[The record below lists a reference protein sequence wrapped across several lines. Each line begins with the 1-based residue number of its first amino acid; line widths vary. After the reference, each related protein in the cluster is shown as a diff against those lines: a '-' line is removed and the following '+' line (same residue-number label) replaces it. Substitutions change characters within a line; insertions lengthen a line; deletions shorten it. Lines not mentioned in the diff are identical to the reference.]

1 MRLIAP
7 LFIVAL
13 ALAIPTTAFADANE
27 RLANGEII
35 VVTSDVDGYD
45 VPKVTVYGV
54 IDTRPER
61 VWNVVSNCDGYV
73 GVMPRIDKAKEVSRS
88 GSTVKCDVTVG
99 LPFPMSDLRALSRAE
114 HTEGPPEWRRE
125 WEMVEGDYE
134 VNSGSWRVR
143 KFQGDDNRTLA
154 IYTVHAVPNS
164 RVPERVRN
172 RAQERSMPGIIE
184 ALREH
189 LE

>member
-1 MRLIAP
+1 MRIITP
-7 LFIVAL
+7 LFIIAL
-13 ALAIPTTAFADANE
+13 ALLLPATAFADANE
-27 RLANGEII
+27 RLAGGEII

-54 IDTRPER
+54 IDVAPER
-61 VWNVVSNCDGYV
+61 VWDAVSNCDGYV
-73 GVMPRIDKAKEVSRS
+73 GLMPRIKKAREVSRS
-88 GSTVKCDVTVG
+88 GSTIRCDVTVG
-99 LPFPMSDLRALSRAE
+99 LPFPMNDLRALSTAE
-114 HTEGPPEWRRE
+114 HNEGPPEWKRE
-125 WEMVEGDYE
+125 WTMVEGDYQ
-134 VNSGSWRVR
+134 VNTGSWRLR

-154 IYTVHAVPNS
+154 IYSVHAVPNN
-164 RVPERVRN
+164 RVPERIRN

>member
-1 MRLIAP
+1 MRILAP
-7 LFIVAL
+7 LLVIAL
-13 ALAIPTTAFADANE
+13 ALLIPASAFADANE
-27 RLANGEII
+27 RLDGGEII

-54 IDTRPER
+54 INTSPER
-61 VWNVVSNCDGYV
+61 VWEIVSNCDGYV
-73 GVMPRIDKAKEVSRS
+73 GIMPRIDKAREVSRS
-88 GSTVKCDVTVG
+88 GSTVECDVTVG
-99 LPFPMSDLRALSRAE
+99 LPFPMNDLRALSTAK

-125 WEMVEGDYE
+125 WEMVEGDYK
-134 VNSGSWRVR
+134 VNSGSWRLR

-154 IYTVHAVPNS
+154 IYSVHAVPNT
-164 RVPERVRN
+164 RVPERIRN

-184 ALREH
+184 SLREH